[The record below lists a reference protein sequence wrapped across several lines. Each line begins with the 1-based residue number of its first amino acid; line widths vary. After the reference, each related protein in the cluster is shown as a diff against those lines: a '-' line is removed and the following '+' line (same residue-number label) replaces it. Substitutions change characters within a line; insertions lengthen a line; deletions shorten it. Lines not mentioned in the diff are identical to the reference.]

1 MKREMIIGMAIASI
15 CILAT
20 ANYSLNANVKQLS
33 DITLTVYQAQAGDD
47 EGGGEGGGD
56 QWKYPL
62 QWVEQYCGAWPDR
75 WNDKCT
81 HTAVGR
87 ESCEGYTDG
96 YTTPCT

>member
-1 MKREMIIGMAIASI
+1 MKKILIFTFIGLFGL
-15 CILAT
+15 LA
-20 ANYSLNANVKQLS
+20 AANVLMGQQTKQLS

-75 WNDKCT
+75 CNDKCT